1 MANSS
6 GVRTGWIFAAG
17 LVSAALFVTAIL
29 WLHSYFEVSRNNEIY
44 RKVLSVQ
51 NVKLRE
57 LRAQEAAQLNSYGWV
72 DQQKGVAHI
81 PIDRAMELMAKEARE
96 RRASQAGG

>member
-1 MANSS
+1 MASTS
-6 GVRTGWIFAAG
+6 GVRTGWIFASG
-17 LVSAALFVTAIL
+17 LVGAVLFVIAIL
-29 WLHSYFEVSRNNEIY
+29 WLHSFFEVTRNQEIY

-51 NVKLRE
+51 NVKLRD

-72 DQQKGVAHI
+72 DQQKGVVHI

-96 RRASQAGG
+96 KRDSREGG